1 MRAYRYTLT
10 ALPTFNYLNGVK
22 QKAFSVWRSAKCD
35 MSYDKFEILKSTAV
49 PLPIENVDTDQII
62 PARFLKATERKG
74 FGDNLFRDW
83 RYNNDGS
90 PKEDFVLNNP
100 IYSGKILVGG
110 KNFGSGSSR
119 EHAAWAVYDYGFRC
133 VISSFFAD
141 IFKNN
146 CLNIGVL
153 PAQVSAAFLDKIFK
167 AIEADPNAEFEVNL
181 PEQTVTILATGEK
194 ESFEINIYKKGN
206 MLNGFDDIDYLQ
218 NMQEDIEAFAEK
230 MPL

>member
-1 MRAYRYTLT
+1 MA
-10 ALPTFNYLNGVK
+10 
-22 QKAFSVWRSAKCD
+22 
-35 MSYDKFEILKSTAV
+35 YDKFTVLESTAV

-83 RYNNDGS
+83 RYNSDDS
-90 PKEDFVLNNP
+90 PKKEFVLNNP
-100 IYSGKILVGG
+100 TYSGKILVGG

-133 VISSFFAD
+133 VVSSFFAD

-153 PAQVSAAFLDKIFK
+153 PVQVSPEFLDEIFK
-167 AIEADPNAEFEVNL
+167 AIEADPNATLTVDL
-181 PEQTVTILATGEK
+181 PNQKISLNTTGTS
-194 ESFEINIYKKGN
+194 ESFEINDYKKGN
-206 MLNGFDDIDYLQ
+206 MLNGFDDIDYLM
-218 NMQEDIEAFAEK
+218 NMGETISEFAINT
-230 MPL
+230 PL

>member
-1 MRAYRYTLT
+1 MA
-10 ALPTFNYLNGVK
+10 
-22 QKAFSVWRSAKCD
+22 
-35 MSYDKFEILKSTAV
+35 YDKFEILKSTAV

-83 RYNNDGS
+83 RYNNDDT
-90 PKEDFVLNNP
+90 PKADFVLNDAT
-100 IYSGKILVGG
+100 YSGKILVGG

-141 IFKNN
+141 IFKGN

-153 PAQVSAAFLDKIFK
+153 PVQVSAAFADKIFA
-167 AIEADPNAEFEVNL
+167 AIEADPKTEIEVNL
-181 PEQTVTILATGEK
+181 PEQKVTLLATGES
-194 ESFEINIYKKGN
+194 ESFEINGYKKGN

-218 NMQEDIEAFAEK
+218 NMKADIQAFAEK
-230 MPL
+230 SPL

>member
-1 MRAYRYTLT
+1 MA
-10 ALPTFNYLNGVK
+10 
-22 QKAFSVWRSAKCD
+22 
-35 MSYDKFEILKSTAV
+35 YDKFTTLNSTAV

-83 RYNNDGS
+83 RFHQDDT

-100 IYSGKILVGG
+100 TYSGKILVGG

-119 EHAAWAVYDYGFRC
+119 EHAAWAIYDYGFRC
-133 VISSFFAD
+133 VVSSFFAD

-153 PAQVSAAFLDKIFK
+153 PVQVSESFLQQIFE
-167 AIEADPNAEFEVNL
+167 AIEKDPTTTLTVDLPSQTIRLDETKAEEF
-181 PEQTVTILATGEK
+181 
-194 ESFEINIYKKGN
+194 FEINPYKKGN
-206 MLNGFDDIDYLQ
+206 LSNGFDDIDYLLQ
-218 NMQEDIEAFAEK
+218 LKPTIKDFANQQ
-230 MPL
+230 PI

>member
-1 MRAYRYTLT
+1 MA
-10 ALPTFNYLNGVK
+10 
-22 QKAFSVWRSAKCD
+22 
-35 MSYDKFEILKSTAV
+35 YDKFTVLNSTAV

-83 RYNNDGS
+83 RYHQDGT
-90 PKEDFVLNNP
+90 PKEDFVLNQNT
-100 IYSGKILVGG
+100 YRGKILVGG

-153 PAQVSAAFLDKIFK
+153 PVQVSSDFLEEIFAAIANDHNTEI
-167 AIEADPNAEFEVNL
+167 EVNL
-181 PEQTVTILATGEK
+181 AQQTVRLSSTGTT
-194 ESFEINIYKKGN
+194 ESFEINPYKKDN
-206 MLNGFDDIDYLQ
+206 LQNGYDDIDYLL
-218 NMQEDIEAFAEK
+218 NLKDSIQEFAQK
-230 MPL
+230 TPL

>member
-1 MRAYRYTLT
+1 MA
-10 ALPTFNYLNGVK
+10 
-22 QKAFSVWRSAKCD
+22 
-35 MSYDKFEILKSTAV
+35 YDKFDILTSSAV

-83 RYNNDGS
+83 RYNSDGT
-90 PKEDFVLNNP
+90 PKEQFVLNNP

-133 VISSFFAD
+133 VVSSFFAD
-141 IFKNN
+141 IFRGN

-153 PAQVSAAFLDKIFK
+153 PVQVSPEFLDKIFK
-167 AIEADPNAEFEVNL
+167 AIEADPKTELEINL
-181 PEQTVTILATGEK
+181 PEQKITILATGES
-194 ESFEINIYKKGN
+194 ESFDINDYKKDN
-206 MLNGFDDIDYLQ
+206 MLNGFDDIDYLLNIQ
-218 NMQEDIEAFAEK
+218 DDIEKYAENT
-230 MPL
+230 PL